1 MVRLKI
7 CGIRSQEEADIA
19 VAAGA
24 DAIGMLVGQVH
35 ASPDFI
41 SPDRAREICG
51 ALGPFVVP
59 VLVTHLTD
67 SDEIVEL
74 AQQVPTWA
82 VQLHSDL
89 SGTVLRQLRRR
100 LTSRK
105 LLGKISVEGPDS
117 VGRAVEVAQFV
128 DALLLD
134 SCDRVTNRMGG
145 TGLVHDWNLSTQIA
159 RQSQVPVILA
169 GGLNAANVS
178 EAIQLVRPWGVDVN
192 TGVKGEEGEKS
203 ATRCRQFVCNVRKV
217 CDHA

>member
-1 MVRLKI
+1 MVRVKI

-41 SPDRAREICG
+41 SPDTAREICG

-74 AQQVPTWA
+74 ARQVPTWA
-82 VQLHSDL
+82 LQLHSDL

-105 LLGKISVEGPDS
+105 LVGKISVEGPDS
-117 VGRAVEVAQFV
+117 VGRAVEIAQFV

-134 SCDRVTNRMGG
+134 SCDRATNRMGG
-145 TGLVHDWNLSTQIA
+145 TGLVHDWKISAQIA
-159 RQSQVPVILA
+159 RQSRVPVILA
-169 GGLNAANVS
+169 GGLNSANVG

-192 TGVKGEEGEKS
+192 TGVKGEAGEKS
-203 ATRCRQFVCNVRKV
+203 ATRCRQFVTAVRTV
-217 CDHA
+217 GDEV